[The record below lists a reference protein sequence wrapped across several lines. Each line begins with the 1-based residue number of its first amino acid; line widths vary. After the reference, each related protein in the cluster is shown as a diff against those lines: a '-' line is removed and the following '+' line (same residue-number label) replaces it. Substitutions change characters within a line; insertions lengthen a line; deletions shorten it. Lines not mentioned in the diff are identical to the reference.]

1 MVDDDVR
8 ELMYEAFLPDDE
20 MRAHVGIARRLMP
33 LMNGDRRKVELMFSL
48 LMTLPGAPFIYYGD
62 EIGMLDDT
70 TLPDRYAVRTPMQW
84 DDSEHSGFS
93 TKAPSRLPIV
103 GGTSV
108 AAQLDDATSL
118 LNTVRSMI
126 AERHA
131 HPDLGTCLLYTSPS
145 PRD

>member
-1 MVDDDVR
+1 
-8 ELMYEAFLPDDE
+8 
-20 MRAHVGIARRLMP
+20 
-33 LMNGDRRKVELMFSL
+33 
-48 LMTLPGAPFIYYGD
+48 MTLPGAPFIYYGD

-70 TLPDRYAVRTPMQW
+70 SLPDRYAVRTPMQW

-93 TKAPSRLPIV
+93 TNAPSRLPIV

-131 HPDLGTCLLYTSPS
+131 HPDLGTAPCEPVETGEEAVLGYQRGDLLCLHNFSDRSIDLGPVELGPYGYAWLPA
-145 PRD
+145 